1 MGRVFVVVDSNRGSA
16 WEWEFWWWVW
26 VVGGIAGENLMTVV
40 CDGVLKR
47 GLCKTLWLIAISV
60 VARKLCKREADLRC

>member
-26 VVGGIAGENLMTVV
+26 VVGGIAG
-40 CDGVLKR
+40 CDKNVKCLNVLDGHGVDDSGVSGT
-47 GLCKTLWLIAISV
+47 GLVMAYDISV
-60 VARKLCKREADLRC
+60 SESCWC

>member
-1 MGRVFVVVDSNRGSA
+1 MQKVGRVFVVVDSNRGSA

-40 CDGVLKR
+40 CDGGRVSSQGEDMNGIRHHHKSF
-47 GLCKTLWLIAISV
+47 KYH
-60 VARKLCKREADLRC
+60 E